1 MFYHKEEFIM
11 HRSIQIICTFL
22 LVLSLAIAGCG
33 QQNTSTSSA
42 SGSASSQKAALK
54 VGVTP
59 GPHAEVMD
67 VVKKVAEKNGLELEV
82 IEFNDYVQPN
92 AALVSGEID
101 VNSFQHQPYLD
112 NMVKDRGYNLV
123 SVAKTIIF
131 PMGVYSKKI
140 KNISDIAN
148 GAALAIPNDPT
159 NGGRALMLLE
169 KAGLLKLKDG
179 LGIQATVADIVEN
192 PKNIKIQEMDAAQIP
207 RSLEDMD
214 AAVINTNYAMSA
226 GLVPNKDAL
235 ILEDSNSPYANILA
249 TTSDKKDDPR
259 IQQLI
264 KIYQS
269 DEVKAFVDDHFA
281 GSAFAAW

>member
-1 MFYHKEEFIM
+1 MKH
-11 HRSIQIICTFL
+11 SLQIIGAL
-22 LVLSLAIAGCG
+22 LLTLSLFIAGCG
-33 QQNTSTSSA
+33 QQGASSRSA
-42 SGSASSQKAALK
+42 SGSASGSSQNTAALK

-67 VVKKVAEKNGLELEV
+67 VVKKVAAKNGLALEV
-82 IEFNDYVQPN
+82 IEFSDYVQPN

-101 VNSFQHQPYLD
+101 INSFQHQPYLD

-140 KNISDIAN
+140 KSLADLRD
-148 GAALAIPNDPT
+148 GASLAIPNDPT

-179 LGIQATVADIVEN
+179 LGIKATVADITEN

-226 GLVPNKDAL
+226 GLVPSKDAL

-249 TTSDKKDDPR
+249 TTTEKKDDPR
-259 IQQLI
+259 IQQFI
-264 KIYQS
+264 RIYQS
-269 DEVKAFVDDHFA
+269 DEVKAFVDEHFA